1 MEDNQIK
8 LGNQIIKTVRFC
20 CGITNE
26 HSKHEAPVSMKRN
39 NKFYIEMFP
48 DVLKNKINIIQ
59 SSSIGN
65 VVRVLL
71 VTKELAN
78 LPFQNKLVQGVDFES
93 YEEAEKVVLSKYI
106 NPEIWILNDLF
117 PKIKTELVYLQRIKT
132 EPKVIYIHEEL
143 SNEFLISLK
152 TYIFKDLRIKK
163 NYNLEEYELG
173 DGKSNGKS
181 KYVCIDEK
189 YESTYRFASATR
201 IF

>member
-1 MEDNQIK
+1 MEDNQID
-8 LGNQIIKTVRFC
+8 NQIIKTVRFC
-20 CGITNE
+20 CGVTNE

-39 NKFYIEMFP
+39 NKFYVEMFP
-48 DVLKNKINIIQ
+48 DVLKNKINTVQ
-59 SSSIGN
+59 NNGSGN

-71 VTKELAN
+71 VPKELAS
-78 LPFQNKLVQGVDFES
+78 LHFQNKLVQGIDFET
-93 YEEAEKVVLSKYI
+93 YKEAERVVLSKYI

-173 DGKSNGKS
+173 DAKSNGKA

-189 YESTYRFASATR
+189 YESTYRFASGTPIAW
-201 IF
+201 